1 MNCYES
7 VFIIRQDTS
16 SSEID
21 RIVGDFIDLIQK
33 QGGKLVK
40 NEYWGL
46 LNFAYEIKKNYKGH
60 YVMLAFEDFGGI
72 IEKLKSKIKLMS
84 SVVRFLP
91 IKVDSIS
98 AEPSVILKN
107 NVDNNAAINVTEK
120 PISKE

>member
-46 LNFAYEIKKNYKGH
+46 LNFAYEIK
-60 YVMLAFEDFGGI
+60 
-72 IEKLKSKIKLMS
+72 S
-84 SVVRFLP
+84 
-91 IKVDSIS
+91 
-98 AEPSVILKN
+98 
-107 NVDNNAAINVTEK
+107 
-120 PISKE
+120 